1 MNTDKIVQFI
11 AFETTL
17 NATAFNLK
25 LNEFSKSSNSETD
38 FTLQQTEKSGAFKY
52 VTQHRLEAS
61 ETKFL
66 FTKPKKTSKAA
77 EVSLREKQAGGY
89 SIIQQE
95 RKNDLAKGEQKIFV
109 FFIDSVYDYTEYKQ
123 LCTNATLNIYEA
135 YYQNS
140 TYTAILEIFV
150 EKDNAANLVE
160 ALKEITTAEIGI
172 YASC

>member
-1 MNTDKIVQFI
+1 MNTDKIVQFV

-25 LNEFSKSSNSETD
+25 LNEFSKSSNSEID
-38 FTLQQTEKSGAFKY
+38 FTLQQTEKSGAYKY
-52 VTQHRLEAS
+52 ISQHRLSVS

-89 SIIQQE
+89 SIIQEE
-95 RKNDLAKGEQKIFV
+95 RMTDIAKGEQKIFV
-109 FFIDSVYDYTEYKQ
+109 FFLDSVYDFSAYKQ

-150 EKDNAANLVE
+150 KQDHAANLVE
-160 ALKEITTAEIGI
+160 ALKQITTAEIGI
-172 YASC
+172 YALC

>member
-11 AFETTL
+11 AFETSL
-17 NATAFNLK
+17 NANAFNTK
-25 LNEFSKSSNSETD
+25 LNEFSKSTNSLTD
-38 FTLQQTEKSGAFKY
+38 FTLQQTEKGGSYKY

-89 SIIQQE
+89 AIVQQE

-109 FFIDSVYDYTEYKQ
+109 FFVDAVYDYTEYKQ
-123 LCTNATLNIYEA
+123 ICANSILNIYEA

-150 EKDNAANLVE
+150 KQDNAANLVE
-160 ALKEITTAEIGI
+160 ALKQITTAEIGI
-172 YASC
+172 YAAC